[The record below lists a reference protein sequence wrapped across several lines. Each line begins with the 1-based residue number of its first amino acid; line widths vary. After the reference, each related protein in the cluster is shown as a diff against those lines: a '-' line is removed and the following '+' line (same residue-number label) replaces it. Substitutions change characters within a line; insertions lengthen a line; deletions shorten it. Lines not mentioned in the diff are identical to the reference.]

1 MIVTLSRIIKYGWQ
15 EFLRNS
21 WLSASTIGIMVL
33 ALIVFEGLILFN
45 FITKGAVQSI
55 QEKVDISVYF
65 KSNASEDSILNIKRS
80 LEGLSEVR
88 LVEYISRDEALE
100 EFKIRH
106 AEDEIVIQTLEELDE
121 NPLLAS
127 LNVKAKNLDQYG
139 TIAGYLETA
148 SLQDLIEKVTYAQ
161 NKIVIDRLT
170 ALVSIF
176 KKGVI
181 GLTLFLVFLA
191 VLVTFNTIRLAIFSN
206 SEQIEIMRLVGA
218 SNGFIRGPYIV
229 EGIIYGVVAAV
240 ISFLI
245 FIPVINFVS
254 PHIANFILEV
264 DLKSYFAGS
273 WGKLL
278 MYQLLFGVALGII
291 SSIIAIRRYLVVQR

>member
-1 MIVTLSRIIKYGWQ
+1 MMVTLSRIIKYGWQ
-15 EFLRNS
+15 GFLRNG
-21 WLSASTIGIMVL
+21 WLSVSTIGIMVL

-45 FITKGAVQSI
+45 VVTKGATQSI

-65 KSNASEDSILNIKRS
+65 KSNASEDSVLNIKRS
-80 LEGLSEVR
+80 LEGLSEVKS
-88 LVEYISRDEALE
+88 VEYVSRDEALV

-106 AEDEIVIQTLEELDE
+106 AEDETVIQTLEELDE

-127 LNVKAKNLDQYG
+127 LNIKAKSLDQYG

-148 SLQDLIEKVTYAQ
+148 TLQDLIEKVTYAQ

-170 ALVSIF
+170 TLVSTF
-176 KKGVI
+176 KRSVVGF
-181 GLTLFLVFLA
+181 TLFLAFLA
-191 VLVTFNTIRLAIFSN
+191 ILVTFNTIRLAIFSN

-218 SNGFIRGPYIV
+218 SNSFIRGPYVV
-229 EGIIYGVVAAV
+229 EGIIYGVAAAA

-245 FIPVINFVS
+245 FVPVIGFTS
-254 PHIANFILEV
+254 PHIANFVLEV
-264 DLKSYFAGS
+264 DLNSYFAGN

-278 MYQLLFGVALGII
+278 TYQLLFGVGLGIV
-291 SSIIAIRRYLVVQR
+291 SSAIATGRYLRV